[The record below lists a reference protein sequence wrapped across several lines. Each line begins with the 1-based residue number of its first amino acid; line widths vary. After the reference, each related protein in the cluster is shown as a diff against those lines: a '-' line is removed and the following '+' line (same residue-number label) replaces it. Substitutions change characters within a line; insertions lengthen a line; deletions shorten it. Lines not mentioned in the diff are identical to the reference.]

1 MHQHI
6 LSDYVNQQA
15 SYPEDKTQ
23 ILKNTNFKTHIPI
36 SLCSHNIVFI
46 TILYK
51 CVSLVFIQHIQTF
64 NLISLDLYWRFVA
77 KGLFLNIN

>member
-23 ILKNTNFKTHIPI
+23 ILKLIPI
-36 SLCSHNIVFI
+36 LLAVTTPSSSPSCTNVYH
-46 TILYK
+46 
-51 CVSLVFIQHIQTF
+51 
-64 NLISLDLYWRFVA
+64 
-77 KGLFLNIN
+77 